1 MIKVGDKV
9 TEIIPNRLYWMSDS
23 RQPNCIK
30 SGFSFCIDQQL
41 IYTPYF
47 SDFGPPNL
55 AQMYRFVRELDK
67 ILKNPD
73 YANHVIIH
81 YTSTDSSKRANA
93 AFLMG
98 AYQLIILGRTAEEA
112 INPFETIKPPLRPF
126 RDASYSECSYEL
138 TLLDILNGLEYGIK
152 LGWFNYSKFNVRD
165 YEFYELE
172 KHGNLHWIVPNKFM
186 ALGTPMDIPGL
197 SPADYVPL
205 FKKFKVTSIVR
216 LNTPCYE
223 KNGFTERGI
232 RHYEVFFKDGS
243 TPQPK
248 KVEEFLAASEA
259 EPALAVHCKAGLG
272 RTGTMIALYVMKHY
286 KFPAAAFIGWIRLC
300 RPGSIIG
307 PQQHWLNWQQ
317 DEYFAMESPIWDL
330 LDSDTKRLAE
340 RIARHKKENLV
351 MNSAELKVFKIGQ
364 IGQAEQLGLKKEMMK
379 KETGAK

>member
-1 MIKVGDKV
+1 MIEVGDKV

-23 RQPNCIK
+23 RQPHCIK
-30 SGFSFCIDQQL
+30 YGFTFCIDQQL

-47 SDFGPPNL
+47 SDFGPLNL

-73 YANHVIIH
+73 YANHVIVH

-112 INPFETIKPPLRPF
+112 IKPFETIKPALRPF

-138 TLLDILNGLEYGIK
+138 TLLDILNGLEYSIK
-152 LGWFNYSKFNVRD
+152 LGWFDYSKFNVRD

-232 RHYEVFFKDGS
+232 IHYEVFFKDGS
-243 TPQPK
+243 TPQSD
-248 KVEEFLAASEA
+248 KVKEFLAAAET

-317 DEYFAMESPIWDL
+317 DEYFAMESSIWDS
-330 LDSDTKRLAE
+330 LDTDTKRLAE
-340 RIARHKKENLV
+340 RIARHKKENLL
-351 MNSAELKVFKIGQ
+351 MNAAELKVFKIGQ

-379 KETGAK
+379 KETSPK